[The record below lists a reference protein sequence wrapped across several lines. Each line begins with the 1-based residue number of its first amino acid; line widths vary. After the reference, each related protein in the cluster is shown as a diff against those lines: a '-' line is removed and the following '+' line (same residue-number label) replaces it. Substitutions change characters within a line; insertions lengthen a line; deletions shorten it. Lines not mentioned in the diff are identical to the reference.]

1 MSGSFRVALDF
12 SFGANSIWLD
22 RSFTNSITCR
32 VVRLK
37 LHRLVGDNYV
47 HLNEWQLF
55 LADSQPV
62 IVDVAAA
69 LAGGQATVSNST
81 IDIGPIG
88 NIFDRN
94 TNTLART
101 ANVNPMVVTL
111 NFTTPLQLTRS
122 RIYFL
127 GGDSQW
133 RVETADTMAE
143 LDAMTGSFRAS
154 FDWLYGTNSMWPDRW
169 LTNPITCRAV
179 RLKLQRLVGDNY
191 VHVNEWELYALGTN
205 DGFRITNGRKVG
217 GNFEVTWNSSSGQ
230 WYEVQSSTNFSDWN
244 SAAFQKGAGNS
255 ATQQVTTPGR
265 ERAFYRVRKAL
276 PEDRPQITKRVLV
289 MNIDPILE
297 NHGNLRLNQYMGWND
312 SRVLNTT
319 RPNRAISLSCT
330 VIKIRSRGS
339 RVE

>member
-1 MSGSFRVALDF
+1 MDIGNLNNIFDGNSNTLARTANINPMVVTVSFTTPQQLARSRIYFLGGDSESRIETADTVADLDSMSGSFRVALDF

-101 ANVNPMVVTL
+101 ANINPMVVTL
-111 NFTTPLQLTRS
+111 NFTTPL
-122 RIYFL
+122 
-127 GGDSQW
+127 
-133 RVETADTMAE
+133 
-143 LDAMTGSFRAS
+143 
-154 FDWLYGTNSMWPDRW
+154 
-169 LTNPITCRAV
+169 
-179 RLKLQRLVGDNY
+179 
-191 VHVNEWELYALGTN
+191 
-205 DGFRITNGRKVG
+205 
-217 GNFEVTWNSSSGQ
+217 
-230 WYEVQSSTNFSDWN
+230 
-244 SAAFQKGAGNS
+244 
-255 ATQQVTTPGR
+255 
-265 ERAFYRVRKAL
+265 
-276 PEDRPQITKRVLV
+276 
-289 MNIDPILE
+289 
-297 NHGNLRLNQYMGWND
+297 
-312 SRVLNTT
+312 
-319 RPNRAISLSCT
+319 
-330 VIKIRSRGS
+330 
-339 RVE
+339 